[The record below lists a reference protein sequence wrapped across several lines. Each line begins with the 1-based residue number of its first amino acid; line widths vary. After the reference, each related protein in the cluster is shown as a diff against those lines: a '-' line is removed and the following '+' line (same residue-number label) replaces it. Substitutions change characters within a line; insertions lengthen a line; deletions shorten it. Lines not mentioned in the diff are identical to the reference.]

1 MGLALAE
8 VLERS
13 RSAGFLGPGPVDEHI
28 DHAHRFWAALQEAQ
42 SREGAELVDRTP
54 AGGRLMDLGS
64 GGGVPGLPLAVS
76 VAELSLVLV
85 DASQKRCSFLVWAAA
100 ELGVADRVEVWCG
113 RAEDLAHQE
122 RARAQFDYVTA
133 RGFGPPAS
141 TVECGAPMLVH
152 GGALAISEP
161 PGGRVWPKVELATVG
176 LVKIDMGNPHRSMAI
191 FRKNGSVG
199 DHYPRSSKDQQRSPL
214 FVL

>member
-1 MGLALAE
+1 MGMALAE

-42 SREGAELVDRTP
+42 SREGAELVDQTP

-85 DASQKRCSFLVWAAA
+85 DASQKRCSVFSL
-100 ELGVADRVEVWCG
+100 
-113 RAEDLAHQE
+113 
-122 RARAQFDYVTA
+122 
-133 RGFGPPAS
+133 
-141 TVECGAPMLVH
+141 
-152 GGALAISEP
+152 
-161 PGGRVWPKVELATVG
+161 GGRRAWCC
-176 LVKIDMGNPHRSMAI
+176 
-191 FRKNGSVG
+191 
-199 DHYPRSSKDQQRSPL
+199 
-214 FVL
+214 